1 MLPVGTESGA
11 VDMKELMVDYSSSFD
26 PNFSHE
32 KLAQQTLTRL
42 LRATA
47 EYMRRIDG
55 HWYLS
60 VMEKWGNDEALDCD
74 IKVWERLVMYEMK
87 MLSSLLNIH
96 GDDVVTVMKALQASP
111 WTLTYACDIDVK
123 SNDRA
128 ITTYRNCPTL
138 FALEKEGKGREKLIC
153 QELEPR
159 LMGIMAHYFNPN
171 IRVTALKIPPRNS
184 NSEICCQWEFKLE
197 R

>member
-1 MLPVGTESGA
+1 MKGLMADYSGA
-11 VDMKELMVDYSSSFD
+11 FD
-26 PNFSHE
+26 PTFSHG
-32 KLAQQTLTRL
+32 KLTQETLAKL
-42 LRATA
+42 MKATA

-74 IKVWERLVMYEMK
+74 IKVWERLVTYEMK

-111 WTLTYACDIDVK
+111 WTLTYACDIDVRN
-123 SNDRA
+123 NDEA
-128 ITTYRNCPTL
+128 IVTYRNCPTL
-138 FALEKEGKGREKLIC
+138 LALEKEGKGREGLIC

-159 LMGIMAHYFNPN
+159 LMAKIAHYFNPS
-171 IRVTALKIPPRNS
+171 IEVVALKIPPRSGN
-184 NSEICCQWEFKLE
+184 EDICCQWEFTLN

>member
-1 MLPVGTESGA
+1 
-11 VDMKELMVDYSSSFD
+11 MKELMADYSGPFD
-26 PNFSHE
+26 PTFSHG

-74 IKVWERLVMYEMK
+74 IKVWERLVTYEMK
-87 MLSSLLNIH
+87 MVSNLLNIR

-111 WTLTYACDIDVK
+111 WTLTYACDIDVRN
-123 SNDRA
+123 NDDA
-128 ITTYRNCPTL
+128 IVTYRNCPTL
-138 FALEKEGKGREKLIC
+138 LAIEKEGKGREGLIC
-153 QELEPR
+153 QELEPK
-159 LMGIMAHYFNPN
+159 LMGIIAHYFNPN
-171 IRVTALKIPPRNS
+171 IRVTPLKLPPRES
-184 NSEICCQWEFKLE
+184 NSDICCQWEFKLE
-197 R
+197 K

>member
-1 MLPVGTESGA
+1 
-11 VDMKELMVDYSSSFD
+11 MKELMVDYSSSFD

-47 EYMRRIDG
+47 EYMRRVDG

-74 IKVWERLVMYEMK
+74 IKVWERLVTYEMK

-96 GDDVVTVMKALQASP
+96 GDDVVTVMKAIQASP

-123 SNDRA
+123 SNDYA
-128 ITTYRNCPTL
+128 ITTYHNCPTL
-138 FALEKEGKGREKLIC
+138 LALEKEGNGREKLIC

-171 IRVTALKIPPRNS
+171 IRVTPLKLPPRDGS
-184 NSEICCQWEFKLE
+184 SDISCQWEFKLE

>member
-26 PNFSHE
+26 PNFNHK

-42 LRATA
+42 LTATA

-74 IKVWERLVMYEMK
+74 IRVWERLVIYEMK
-87 MLSSLLNIH
+87 MLSNLLNIH

-111 WTLTYACDIDVK
+111 WSLTYACDIDVR
-123 SNDRA
+123 SNDHA
-128 ITTYRNCPTL
+128 VVTYRNCPTL
-138 FALEKEGKGREKLIC
+138 LALEREGKGREGIIC
-153 QELEPR
+153 QVMEPK
-159 LMGIMAHYFNPN
+159 LMGIIAHYFNPN
-171 IRVTALKIPPRNS
+171 IMVTPLKLPPRDGS
-184 NSEICCQWEFKLE
+184 SDICCQWEFKLE

>member
-1 MLPVGTESGA
+1 
-11 VDMKELMVDYSSSFD
+11 MKELMVDYSSSFD

-47 EYMRRIDG
+47 EYMRRVDG

-74 IKVWERLVMYEMK
+74 IKVWERLVIYEMK

-96 GDDVVTVMKALQASP
+96 GDDVVTVMKAIQASP

-123 SNDRA
+123 SNDHA
-128 ITTYRNCPTL
+128 ITTYHHCPTL
-138 FALEKEGKGREKLIC
+138 LALEKEGKGREKLIC

-171 IRVTALKIPPRNS
+171 IRVTPLKLPPRDGS
-184 NSEICCQWEFKLE
+184 SDISCQWEFKLE